1 MKTTLSLFILFH
13 VFGSANAQL
22 EKVITSDVVWNGV
35 TTSSTGRIFV
45 NFPRIEGD
53 TGKRIGEV
61 LKNGTIIP
69 YPDAEWNNWES
80 GADVNEK
87 FVRTN
92 SLRIGPDGLLWVVD
106 TGRPSMGQDPLS
118 ENALKLVSID
128 IATNIAESQRNLI
141 NFLRIAIF
149 VVMAWIGG
157 LKAFQYEADGIVP
170 FVANSPVMSFFY
182 NHPDEYKA
190 HKNKEGELIPANVK
204 WNTENGTYTFAYAL
218 GTAIVVIGLL
228 TLLGIWFPK
237 IGLAGGLLTF
247 GMSLVTLS
255 FLITT
260 PEAYVPDIGGTD
272 YGLPYLSGAGRLVIK
287 DIIMMAGGLVV
298 ASDAA
303 QRILKNYN

>member
-1 MKTTLSLFILFH
+1 MKTTLSLLYYFMSSDQRMPNLKSNNIRRC
-13 VFGSANAQL
+13 L
-22 EKVITSDVVWNGV
+22 EWSYNKFNRKDLCQFSKNRRGYWQENRRSI
-35 TTSSTGRIFV
+35 
-45 NFPRIEGD
+45 
-53 TGKRIGEV
+53 
-61 LKNGTIIP
+61 KNGTIIP

-272 YGLPYLSGAGRLVIK
+272 YGLPYLSGQADWL
-287 DIIMMAGGLVV
+287 
-298 ASDAA
+298 
-303 QRILKNYN
+303 